1 MKIAKTKPKIL
12 KKIFWRWSDEKQTD
26 FLDRELLF
34 LVLFLVAFGLVIVY
48 STSAYT
54 GALSESH
61 DPAYFLKRQ
70 GFFAVIGIAGMLFV
84 SEMDYHIWKRGSKML
99 ILLSLLAL
107 VYVLVKGVA
116 SHGAKRWIGIGSFQF
131 QPSEV
136 AKIAIIIYTAHKAQ
150 INSSKL
156 GNWKEMVRVAV
167 LPFIC
172 IGLIAVENLSTA
184 IICSMIVLMILFVTS
199 PRILPFV
206 IAIVSVAVAM
216 VCFLFA
222 ESYRL
227 DRIDV
232 WFHPEKYANGKGYQ
246 TLQAL
251 YAIGSGGVFGKG
263 LGQSIQKLG
272 FIPESHND
280 YVFSVIC
287 EELGLFG
294 AACVIGIFILL
305 IWRCAVVALNAPDLF
320 GALIVIGV
328 ITHVAVQ
335 AGLNIAVVTKVA
347 PPTGVPLPFISYGG
361 TALLML
367 MGEMGLVLSVSRQ
380 LKIPK
385 GY

>member
-1 MKIAKTKPKIL
+1 MKKAKTKPKIM

-54 GALSESH
+54 GALSDRH
-61 DPAYFLKRQ
+61 DPALFLKRQ
-70 GFFAVIGIAGMLFV
+70 GAFAVVGIVGMLVV
-84 SEMDYHIWKRGSKML
+84 SEMDYHIWKRASNLL
-99 ILLSLLAL
+99 ILFSLLAL

-116 SHGAKRWIGIGSFQF
+116 SHGAKRWIGVGSFQF

-156 GNWKEMVRVAV
+156 GNWKEMVKVAV
-167 LPFIC
+167 LPFAC
-172 IGLIAVENLSTA
+172 IILIAVENLSTA

-206 IAIVSVAVAM
+206 VAIISVAVAM

-294 AACVIGIFILL
+294 AACVIGIFLLL

-320 GALIVIGV
+320 GALVVIGV